1 MNNQN
6 HEYNNIAQYKLSG
19 FDLILTMPSGQ
30 EITVTNG
37 VTKAILGELVLRDQ
51 NGKVI
56 TKDDIASRVNLSGS
70 ALDSIFL
77 GDLIKN
83 SVEEDNGKPDDSI
96 VAEEEKKK
104 TQDEKIHNIINENQQ
119 LKEQLA
125 NKSKMLDILEQDT
138 GKLSAELA
146 SLTYKSA
153 VEKKDN
159 QLLSEQLAPDTSSL
173 TSVQKAQTAVQP
185 LSSTISSSSLS
196 SVVLKKNESESLQKS
211 IESVVTSVRL
221 SDETD
226 SGLKGDFT
234 TNSPKPV
241 LEGDTYPGVAV
252 DLSINGNTFSALSD
266 PKGHWSIPVSNLQ
279 NDGTWNFDLRITVS
293 GVSYSTSGAL
303 IVDRSPPGVKASLD
317 IATDSGLY
325 SNDNVTNVTS
335 PVLTGITK
343 PGTNLSIV
351 LAGNTHIISP
361 ESDGTW
367 AFKVPGPLS
376 DGIWQYTITAI
387 DQAGNTNT
395 GTASFTIDTSVSE
408 LTAGLS
414 PVDIMEGTGG
424 NVTASAR
431 PLLSGEVEAGSEVK
445 VIWHGAELRANVEED
460 GRWSLALTDN
470 ANEGVNDYTV
480 IARDIAGNE
489 RSLQGSFVYSVSG
502 VEDSGSLITTIA
514 LSDETDSGLKGDW
527 VTNNFSPVLV
537 GKTSAKAIVTLVMN
551 GKTYDVVADDKD
563 GTWEINIGE
572 SLSDGLYNFSVQ
584 VSRGEEQ
591 GPEQKGHITID
602 TVNPS
607 AYAGLTEETDTGL
620 YSNDNITILQPDLTG
635 VTKPWSQVAISFDD
649 SDSVPISLKDRIINV
664 TADASGKW
672 LYHPDVK
679 FDDGT
684 YHYNVTVTDSAG
696 NSTRV
701 QNNSFTIDQSLPGL
715 TAELAAEDNIAT
727 STDKVDKTNSSH
739 PVLTG
744 EAKAGSLITISLK
757 DEHGN
762 IKTTHNVTAGDDNHW
777 KFIFTDPVN
786 TGVNFYSVEA
796 TTLAGKKQNIDS
808 HFEFIPTGTALFNL
822 TAGLTDDTDTGTK
835 GDNITSAKEI
845 KIGGVT
851 VPEANVIVTIGG
863 KTYEARADVSG
874 NWNTQSISGLGQGVN
889 SYTVVAEHNGET
901 VVKNATVVIDRI
913 SPEILLNINGGVTV
927 YNEKFSDGHV
937 ADGLHFNASKNAPS
951 NKVIVSGVTKPGST
965 VTFTG
970 SPGAGTDF
978 IRTIDVDDNGKWSL
992 VWNAKRDG
1000 SIVRPWLEREI
1011 NEGGFYSATI
1021 SVQDVAGNTVKK
1033 SIKLV
1038 QHITPPKLV
1047 NDEIFIAGQRITKSS
1062 DEIFTNE
1069 KYLFIRGRAHGAV
1082 KGNLFVN
1089 NKLIKTFPIESNGEF
1104 SLLPDAQIYPKAEFS
1119 PVHKKIRLEFYSMGG
1134 VSSSTR
1140 TYDLNV
1146 FNTSLSVASGID
1158 SDDQYGGQD
1167 TKTTSVTP
1175 VLSGKVFDGNSN
1187 NLSTRELT
1195 VRVTIDS
1202 GETNEFTIKD
1212 GTWSVRLAEYFHV
1225 QKLSAGEH
1233 NYKVFVKDVFGNAA
1247 EENGKFT
1254 ILPFDITLEGK
1265 DNPEDP
1271 GYFFTN
1277 AKMPVLSGRI
1287 SDNDNVEKVRVQIDG
1302 QEQGEAK
1309 IAGGR
1314 WSYTVTSE
1322 LENGLHNVTVREEGS
1337 NLDMS
1342 LPHTVT
1348 QSITVDTVSPSVT
1361 VSIPLTGEPGYIP
1374 AGALITGTT
1383 EPGST
1388 VYLSMEQNEVGEKW
1402 LKQAVADGK
1411 GNWSYSVDLPDG
1423 EYNYNVYAVDIAG
1436 NKTDQQ
1442 SEQNGTL
1449 YIDSISPTGLT
1460 WGITTDAQFTS
1471 GMFYTN
1477 STNFTITGKGEIGTR
1492 VTFKTK
1498 DGQHS
1503 ETVTIGQ
1510 NGDWKL
1516 DIPSNWWPD
1525 NTLEGQAVIIN
1536 EDRAGNISEIE
1547 TGFYIVTAPQDV
1559 TVQLLQHGSDADKTS
1574 VLTPTFIGNARPF
1587 SIITLKIN
1595 EQEYSG
1601 CSDQNGKW
1609 SISIPEEKALSN
1621 LQYSWSLTAK
1631 DAVGIESTA
1640 HGHIYVDNS
1649 VPVSILE
1656 GIAELTGTDADTK
1669 TLPELKSIGK
1679 AYYTDKHTGV
1689 SWQLHGSTTSPD
1701 NQVTVK
1707 LGNKEITASIDDK
1720 GYWTADFSSNI
1731 LDVRPDSELSY
1742 AITVTNK
1749 VGGSSTEYGS
1759 LNIVCKPP
1767 ETTSYL
1773 ATAPGNGYGEG
1784 ANFFTRDANPVI
1796 KGKTSE
1802 GASVSIILTHESVSN
1817 DCYELSTIADP
1828 SGSWSIPLTQ
1838 GGGELQEGTWK
1849 WKIKVTDLTGREFE
1863 SQQENSV
1870 TIQRSW
1876 NNSNTDIL
1884 PNVSVFANY
1893 DDSLDVSATI
1903 QHRPWFKGS
1912 ATSNSDVEVT
1922 LTDEKNLSIILPR
1935 AKSDSS
1941 GKWSVQS
1948 PQELQDGKY
1957 SITVK
1962 VFDKFGN
1969 QQPDTMEKPV
1979 CMEIKTTEFV
1989 DLKDIGRH
1997 HVVEGVDGNSVMY
2010 INDKKPVFHGLA
2022 APYDTVTLAILPENN
2037 EKVIVGNATVNH
2049 DGIWSITPA
2058 DNLPDGKY
2066 SYTLTVNDSKSGAE
2080 GNVQGMFYI
2089 DTVAPLLYSAEMHP
2103 PGDPSWRADIVN
2115 ALPEFHGQAE
2125 AGSKISITVT
2135 CSDSTVIQRDVSA
2148 DNEHGNW
2155 SWTLEEAEQKNLQ
2168 DGTYTWN
2175 IKSVD
2180 LAGNESI
2187 NKTGTFVL
2195 DRTPPSL
2202 EETKHHDVGHDYNL
2216 NNDWL
2221 NFEGTSEAG
2230 ATVFLSISSKNESE
2244 SDSVARLST
2253 TVKQDGTWSIHVK
2266 DVFNLKDGD
2275 YNYNITSVDKAGNH
2289 SESCKTGSFS
2299 LSNNKPDL
2307 ASVNAMS
2314 GKVSYQGHAGDYVH
2328 LEINKSDGQENAKS
2342 LLSEKKLESEQKWD
2356 YDINSSSLAAG
2367 IYKATLSV
2375 TDKYH
2380 NEATKIFEINIPTMD
2395 DSHNI
2400 MVV

>member
-37 VTKAILGELVLRDQ
+37 VPKAILGELVLRDQ

-56 TKDDIASRVNLSGS
+56 TKDDIASKVNLEGS
-70 ALDSIFL
+70 ALDSVFL

-83 SVEEDNGKPDDSI
+83 SVDEDNGQPDDSI
-96 VAEEEKKK
+96 VAEEEQKK

-119 LKEQLA
+119 LKEQLV

-146 SLTYKSA
+146 SLAYKSA
-153 VEKKDN
+153 VEKTDN
-159 QLLSEQLAPDTSSL
+159 KLLSEQLAPDTSSL
-173 TSVQKAQTAVQP
+173 TSVQKAQTSVQT
-185 LSSTISSSSLS
+185 LSSTISSSSSS
-196 SVVLKKNESESLQKS
+196 SVVLKKNESESQQKS

-234 TNSPKPV
+234 TNSLKPV
-241 LEGDTYPGVAV
+241 LEGETYPGVAV
-252 DLSINGNTFSALSD
+252 DLSINGSTFSALSD

-303 IVDRSPPGVKASLD
+303 IVDRTLPGVKASLD
-317 IATDSGLY
+317 NATDSGLY

-343 PGTNLSIV
+343 PGTSLSIV
-351 LAGNTHIISP
+351 LAGNTHTISP
-361 ESDGTW
+361 EPDGTW
-367 AFKVPGPLS
+367 AFNVPGPLS

-395 GTASFTIDTSVSE
+395 GTASFTIDTSVSV

-414 PVDIMEGTGG
+414 PVDITDGTGG

-489 RSLQGSFVYSVSG
+489 RSLQGTFFYSVSG

-514 LSDETDSGLKGDW
+514 LSDETDSGLKGDF
-527 VTNNFSPVLV
+527 VTNNSSPVLV

-551 GKTYDVVADDKD
+551 GKTYNVVADDKD
-563 GTWEINIGE
+563 GTWKINMGE

-607 AYAGLTEETDTGL
+607 AYVGLTEETDTGL
-620 YSNDNITILQPDLTG
+620 YSNDNITISQPDLTG
-635 VTKPWSQVAISFDD
+635 VTKPWSQVAISFDNN
-649 SDSVPISLKDRIINV
+649 DSVPVSLKDRIIHV

-672 LYHPDVK
+672 VYHPDVK
-679 FDDGT
+679 FDDGI
-684 YHYNVTVTDSAG
+684 YHYNVTVTDLAG
-696 NSTRV
+696 NSTCV
-701 QNNSFTIDQSLPGL
+701 QNNSFTIDNSLPGL
-715 TAELAAEDNIAT
+715 TAKLAKVDNIAT
-727 STDKVDKTNSSH
+727 SNDKFDKTNSTH

-744 EAKAGSLITISLK
+744 EAKADSLITISLK
-757 DEHGN
+757 DENGN
-762 IKTTHNVTAGDDNHW
+762 IKTTHNVTAGDDNNW
-777 KFIFTDPVN
+777 TFIFTDPVN
-786 TGVNFYSVEA
+786 IGANFYSVEA
-796 TTLAGKKQNIDS
+796 TTLAGIKQKIDS
-808 HFEFIPTGTALFNL
+808 QFEFIPTGTALFNL
-822 TAGLTDDTDTGTK
+822 TAGLTDDTDTGVK
-835 GDNITSAKEI
+835 GDNITSAQDI
-845 KIGGVT
+845 KIGGST
-851 VPEANVIVTIGG
+851 VPDANVIVTIGG
-863 KTYEARADVSG
+863 KNYEAKADASG
-874 NWNTQSISGLGQGVN
+874 NWNTQSISGLGQGVT
-889 SYTVVAEHNGET
+889 SYTVVSEHNGET
-901 VVKNATVVIDRI
+901 VSKNATVVIDRI
-913 SPEILLNINGGVTV
+913 SPEILLKINGGLTV
-927 YNEKFSDGHV
+927 YNEKFSDGYV

-970 SPGAGTDF
+970 SPGQGVDYT
-978 IRTIDVDDNGKWSL
+978 RTIDVDDNGNWTL
-992 VWNAKRDG
+992 VWNATRKG
-1000 SIVRPWLEREI
+1000 EIVRPWLEREI
-1011 NEGGFYSATI
+1011 NEGGFYSA
-1021 SVQDVAGNTVKK
+1021 SVSVKDVAGNVVKK

-1038 QHITPPKLV
+1038 QHIAPPKLV
-1047 NDEIFIAGQRITKSS
+1047 NDEIFIAGQRIIDNHVK
-1062 DEIFTNE
+1062 IFTNE
-1069 KYLFIRGRAHGAV
+1069 HNVFISGQASNAV
-1082 KGNLFVN
+1082 SGKLFVN
-1089 NKLIKTFPIESNGEF
+1089 GRFVKKFPVESNGYF
-1104 SLLPDAQIYPKAEFS
+1104 SFLPHADIYPNAELS
-1119 PVHKKIRLEFYSMGG
+1119 PVNKKIRLEFYSIGG
-1134 VSSSTR
+1134 VSSSTK

-1146 FNTSLSVASGID
+1146 FSKSLSVVSGID
-1158 SDDQYGGQD
+1158 SDDMYGGQD

-1175 VLSGKVFDGNSN
+1175 ALSGKVFSGNSN
-1187 NLSTRELT
+1187 NLDTRELT
-1195 VRVTIDS
+1195 GRITIDS
-1202 GETNEFTIKD
+1202 GETKEFTIKD
-1212 GTWSVRLAEYFHV
+1212 GTWSVKLTEYFNL

-1233 NYKVFVKDVFGNAA
+1233 NYKVFVKDAFGNAA
-1247 EENGKFT
+1247 EDNGKFT

-1271 GYFFTN
+1271 GYFVTN
-1277 AKMPVLSGRI
+1277 EKMPVLSGRI
-1287 SDNDNVEKVRVQIDG
+1287 SDKDNVEHVMVQIDG
-1302 QEQGEAK
+1302 KLQGEAT
-1309 IAGGR
+1309 IAEGR
-1314 WSYTVTSE
+1314 WSYTVPSE
-1322 LENGLHNVTVREEGS
+1322 LENGLHNVTVRESGS
-1337 NLDMS
+1337 KLDMS

-1348 QSITVDTVSPSVT
+1348 QSIMVDTVSPEVT

-1383 EPGST
+1383 EPCST
-1388 VYLSMEQNEVGEKW
+1388 VYLSMEQKEGGEKW

-1423 EYNYNVYAVDIAG
+1423 EYNYSVYAVDIAG
-1436 NKTDQQ
+1436 NKTAQQ
-1442 SEQNGTL
+1442 SGQHGTL
-1449 YIDSISPTGLT
+1449 HIDSTSPTGLT
-1460 WGITTDAQFTS
+1460 WGITADAQFTS

-1477 STNFTITGKGEIGTR
+1477 STNFTITGKGESGTS

-1498 DGQHS
+1498 DGKHS

-1510 NGDWKL
+1510 NGDWTL

-1525 NTLEGQAVIIN
+1525 NTLNGQAVIIN
-1536 EDRAGNISEIE
+1536 KDKAGNSTEIP
-1547 TGFYIVTAPQDV
+1547 TGFDVVTGPQDV
-1559 TVQLLQHGSDADKTS
+1559 KVQLLQHGSDADKTS

-1595 EQEYSG
+1595 AQEYSG
-1601 CSDQNGKW
+1601 ASDQNGKW
-1609 SISIPEEKALSN
+1609 SISIPEDKALSN
-1621 LQYSWSLTAK
+1621 LQYPWSLTAK

-1640 HGHIYVDNS
+1640 QGVIYVDNS
-1649 VPVSILE
+1649 VPVSTLH
-1656 GIAELTGTDADTK
+1656 GIAELSGTDSDVT

-1679 AYYTDKHTGV
+1679 AYYTDKLTGV
-1689 SWQLHGSTTSPD
+1689 TWTLHGSTTSPD

-1707 LGNKEITASIDDK
+1707 LGNKESTASIDDN
-1720 GYWTADFSSNI
+1720 GDWTANFSSNI
-1731 LDVRPDSELSY
+1731 LNVRADSELSY

-1749 VGGSSTEYGS
+1749 AGGSSTEYGS
-1759 LNIVCKPP
+1759 LNIVGKPP

-1773 ATAPGNGYGEG
+1773 ATDPGNGYGEG
-1784 ANFFTRDANPVI
+1784 ANFFTRDATPVI
-1796 KGKTSE
+1796 KGQTSG
-1802 GASVSIILTHESVSN
+1802 GASVSITLTHESVSN
-1817 DCYELSTIADP
+1817 ECYELSTIADP
-1828 SGSWSIPLTQ
+1828 SGSWSVPLRA
-1838 GGGELQEGTWK
+1838 GDVDLQEGTWK
-1849 WKIKVTDLTGREFE
+1849 WKIKVTDLTSREFE

-1876 NNSNTDIL
+1876 THREDDIT
-1884 PNVSVFANY
+1884 PDVSVFANY
-1893 DDSLDVSATI
+1893 DDSQDVSATI
-1903 QHRPWFKGS
+1903 QHRPWFKGK
-1912 ATSNSDVEVT
+1912 ATINSDVEVT
-1922 LTDEKNLSIILPR
+1922 LTDDNNVSIILPR
-1935 AKSDSS
+1935 AKSDAS

-1948 PQELQDGKY
+1948 PQDLQDGKY

-1969 QQPDTMEKPV
+1969 QQPGTTDKSV
-1979 CMEIKTTEFV
+1979 VMEIKTTEHV
-1989 DLKDIGRH
+1989 ELKGIGNH
-1997 HVVEGVDGNSVMY
+1997 HVVEYVDDNSVMY

-2022 APYDTVTLAILPENN
+2022 ASDDTVTLAIKNEKN
-2037 EKVIVGNATVNH
+2037 EKVIVSNAPVNNDGN
-2049 DGIWSITPA
+2049 WCITPSE
-2058 DNLPDGKY
+2058 NLIDGKY
-2066 SYTLTVNDSKSGAE
+2066 SFTLTVNDSKSGAE
-2080 GNVQGMFYI
+2080 GNVQGMFYV
-2089 DTVAPLLYSAEMHP
+2089 DTVAPLLYSAEMHH
-2103 PGDPSWRADIVN
+2103 PGDSSWRADIVN

-2135 CSDSTVIQRDVSA
+2135 YLDKSIQRDVLA
-2148 DNEHGNW
+2148 DSEHGNW
-2155 SWTLEEAEQKNLQ
+2155 SWTLEEAEHTTLP

-2180 LAGNESI
+2180 LAGNESS

-2202 EETKHHDVGHDYNL
+2202 EETKHHDVDHDYNL

-2221 NFEGTSEAG
+2221 NFEGKSEAG
-2230 ATVFLSISSKNESE
+2230 ATVFLSISSNNENSP
-2244 SDSVARLST
+2244 VARLST
-2253 TVKQDGTWSIHVK
+2253 TVQQDGKWSIHVK
-2266 DVFNLKDGD
+2266 DVFNLQDGE
-2275 YNYNITSVDKAGNH
+2275 YNYNITAVDKAGNH
-2289 SESCKTGSFS
+2289 SASCKTGSFS

-2307 ASVNAMS
+2307 TSVSLVS
-2314 GKVSYQGHAGDYVH
+2314 GKLSYQGHTGDDVN
-2328 LEINKSDGQENAKS
+2328 LEIKKSDGQENAIS
-2342 LLSEKKLESEQKWD
+2342 LRSDKKLESEPKWD
-2356 YDINSSSLAAG
+2356 YDINSSSLAEG
-2367 IYKATLSV
+2367 KYTATLSV

-2380 NEATKIFEINIPTMD
+2380 NEATKLFEIHIPTLD